1 MLDDFSTSVTK
12 NWVTTM
18 ASFSFKN
25 NASFSMGYKH
35 KLLFVIN
42 ALSNIHPIMLVN
54 SARIYSNPL
63 YKNKGSTYWIIAPVA
78 CKIPIIIML
87 IYLD

>member
-18 ASFSFKN
+18 ASFNFKN
-25 NASFSMGYKH
+25 NESFSMGYKH

-54 SARIYSNPL
+54 SARIYSYP
-63 YKNKGSTYWIIAPVA
+63 YIKTKDRHIG
-78 CKIPIIIML
+78 
-87 IYLD
+87 